1 MRSAAKSRSATW
13 LRLLL
18 VVPGF
23 ISAGR
28 ETVVAQVQ
36 SHSDGGKQLL
46 AVVTEPAAVTQE
58 KAELWKKDG
67 FDAFV
72 LVLDE
77 RFEPADYQRAAAIV
91 AASSV
96 RLYYWIEVGRNKDFA
111 RDHPEWMASLG
122 SHDDWRNSFPDAPR
136 LNKGEVAKAW
146 PWTPIAYQK
155 AFDAH
160 FCAD

>member
-23 ISAGR
+23 NSAGR

-58 KAELWKKDG
+58 KA
-67 FDAFV
+67 
-72 LVLDE
+72 
-77 RFEPADYQRAAAIV
+77 
-91 AASSV
+91 SV
-96 RLYYWIEVGRNKDFA
+96 EEGWL
-111 RDHPEWMASLG
+111 
-122 SHDDWRNSFPDAPR
+122 
-136 LNKGEVAKAW
+136 
-146 PWTPIAYQK
+146 
-155 AFDAH
+155 
-160 FCAD
+160 